1 MANGQTGQARAPQ
14 LLVFTLAGLSCALP
28 LADVQEVVPMAL
40 LSTPPGA
47 PMLLDG
53 FLNLRGALVAV
64 VRTERLFGFGL
75 GEASLQTRILILRGR
90 HTSEDSGPRALVGL
104 RIDSVGDIITE
115 DSSRWSATAAGVL
128 FNDCCVGQIGFGD
141 SAIHVLSTERLLV
154 EQESRS
160 IAQLQDEMQNRLDGS
175 AEAA

>member
-1 MANGQTGQARAPQ
+1 
-14 LLVFTLAGLSCALP
+14 
-28 LADVQEVVPMAL
+28 
-40 LSTPPGA
+40 
-47 PMLLDG
+47 
-53 FLNLRGALVAV
+53 
-64 VRTERLFGFGL
+64 
-75 GEASLQTRILILRGR
+75 LQTRILILRGR